1 MEEYLLCMK
10 TLRSQMNDVEDQAAK
25 ISVEEQTQ
33 FTTIQ
38 TLEKDLQLA
47 HSDIKILEA
56 ETDQMV
62 KAKGQICSQIL
73 EKKRKFSSLESD
85 STTLSQTLELI
96 QQEQVSLSAKFVAKS
111 TYYTNIM
118 EDINAKLQQQQFIHF
133 KDASGEQ
140 TREAEKGEHIR
151 EDEGKC
157 RVESH
162 TIAENVDDA
171 VKKLVTMLESGKA
184 KLDLATQT
192 KSNLLTE
199 TSKVKQSVEQ
209 VKCRISG
216 FKPELGSM
224 NVKTLEEEHQALLA
238 DRAGETEY
246 LHSLKQQFEKLKVV
260 YNSPSAIKSHFTI
273 MPELEFLR
281 SLNVVVE
288 RNTRWKLL
296 SVYRHH
302 RACSQLFVTK
312 EAAKST
318 QHPMDNKIDA
328 ST

>member
-1 MEEYLLCMK
+1 
-10 TLRSQMNDVEDQAAK
+10 MNDVEDQAAK

-47 HSDIKILEA
+47 HSDIKKLEA

-85 STTLSQTLELI
+85 STTLSQ
-96 QQEQVSLSAKFVAKS
+96 
-111 TYYTNIM
+111 
-118 EDINAKLQQQQFIHF
+118 
-133 KDASGEQ
+133 DASGEQ

-162 TIAENVDDA
+162 PIAENVDDA

-192 KSNLLTE
+192 KSNLLAE

-246 LHSLKQQFEKLKVV
+246 LHSLQQQFEKLKVD
-260 YNSPSAIKSHFTI
+260 
-273 MPELEFLR
+273 
-281 SLNVVVE
+281 
-288 RNTRWKLL
+288 
-296 SVYRHH
+296 
-302 RACSQLFVTK
+302 LFV
-312 EAAKST
+312 SIF
-318 QHPMDNKIDA
+318 HF
-328 ST
+328 

>member
-38 TLEKDLQLA
+38 TLEKDLQL
-47 HSDIKILEA
+47 DIKKLEA

-96 QQEQVSLSAKFVAKS
+96 QQERVSLSAKFVVKS

-118 EDINAKLQQQQFIHF
+118 ENINAKLQQQQDWI
-133 KDASGEQ
+133 KYYKLNSIIGQQGLDASGEE

-151 EDEGKC
+151 KDEGKC

-162 TIAENVDDA
+162 PIAENVDDA
-171 VKKLVTMLESGKA
+171 VKKLVTMLEFGKA

-192 KSNLLTE
+192 KANLLAE

-224 NVKTLEEEHQALLA
+224 NIKTLEEEHQALLA

-246 LHSLKQQFEKLKVV
+246 LHSLQQQFEKLKGISQVV
-260 YNSPSAIKSHFTI
+260 KCCCGGEYK
-273 MPELEFLR
+273 
-281 SLNVVVE
+281 VE
-288 RNTRWKLL
+288 VAL
-296 SVYRHH
+296 
-302 RACSQLFVTK
+302 C
-312 EAAKST
+312 
-318 QHPMDNKIDA
+318 I
-328 ST
+328 

>member
-47 HSDIKILEA
+47 HSDIKKLEA

-96 QQEQVSLSAKFVAKS
+96 QQERVSLSAKFVVKS

-118 EDINAKLQQQQFIHF
+118 ENINAKLQQQQ
-133 KDASGEQ
+133 DASGEE

-151 EDEGKC
+151 KDEGKC

-162 TIAENVDDA
+162 PIAENVDDA
-171 VKKLVTMLESGKA
+171 VKKLVTMLEFGKA

-192 KSNLLTE
+192 KANLLAE

-224 NVKTLEEEHQALLA
+224 NIKTLEEEHQALLA

-246 LHSLKQQFEKLKVV
+246 LHSLQQQFEKLKGISQVV
-260 YNSPSAIKSHFTI
+260 KCCCGGEYK
-273 MPELEFLR
+273 
-281 SLNVVVE
+281 VE
-288 RNTRWKLL
+288 VAL
-296 SVYRHH
+296 
-302 RACSQLFVTK
+302 C
-312 EAAKST
+312 
-318 QHPMDNKIDA
+318 I
-328 ST
+328 

>member
-10 TLRSQMNDVEDQAAK
+10 TLLSQMNDVEDQAAK
-25 ISVEEQTQ
+25 ISAEEQTQ

-38 TLEKDLQLA
+38 TLEKDLQLD
-47 HSDIKILEA
+47 HSDIKKLEA

-85 STTLSQTLELI
+85 LTMLSQAFSLENNPILNDTGAYSTRTSVL
-96 QQEQVSLSAKFVAKS
+96 VSQ
-111 TYYTNIM
+111 ICG
-118 EDINAKLQQQQFIHF
+118 E

-162 TIAENVDDA
+162 PIAENVDDA

-192 KSNLLTE
+192 KSNLLAE

-246 LHSLKQQFEKLKVV
+246 LHSLQQQFEKLKVD
-260 YNSPSAIKSHFTI
+260 
-273 MPELEFLR
+273 
-281 SLNVVVE
+281 
-288 RNTRWKLL
+288 
-296 SVYRHH
+296 
-302 RACSQLFVTK
+302 LFV
-312 EAAKST
+312 SIF
-318 QHPMDNKIDA
+318 HF
-328 ST
+328 